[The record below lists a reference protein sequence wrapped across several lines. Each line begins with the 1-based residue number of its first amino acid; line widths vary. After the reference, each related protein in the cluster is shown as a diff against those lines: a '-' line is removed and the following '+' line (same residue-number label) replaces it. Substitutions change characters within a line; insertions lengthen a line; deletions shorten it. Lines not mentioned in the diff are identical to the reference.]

1 MSNTT
6 KDTEQLKIYNSP
18 VYRKKIKRMVEMTKT
33 VRGIYGKIPRGKLP
47 ALKATATGREK
58 EARAA
63 AEKLRL
69 TIDTIH
75 YFAHPFSSHGYS
87 AKTSSTTSNDASTQ
101 NDELSPVS

>member
-1 MSNTT
+1 MSNNT

-18 VYRKKIKRMVEMTKT
+18 IYRQKIKRMVEMTKT

-47 ALKATATGREK
+47 PLKNTATNREK
-58 EARAA
+58 EARQAQ
-63 AEKLRL
+63 EKLRL

-87 AKTSSTTSNDASTQ
+87 SKPNNDTSPQT
-101 NDELSPVS
+101 DELPSVP